1 MMKNIYIF
9 GVIALICACVSSC
22 ELDNPIM
29 EKWWEE
35 PEPEEPL
42 YVPIIKTLPPEYI
55 RETIEDDH
63 YIYQTIYQKL
73 PPEVIVEQL
82 PPKVIIEQLPPEV
95 IIQYVTDEDIR
106 KSIQE
111 APPEKILEYLT
122 DEQIA
127 YITSQ
132 IPPKVIVE
140 QLPPEVIIQQL
151 PPEILLQSISIVDIE
166 YIIFSGD
173 ATAYNGSSPTPGGT
187 SLTTQE
193 KATNDDIIKGMAEML
208 KSSDY
213 MLILHGHANPV
224 TFSKEEADQLTQIS
238 LDRANAV
245 KTRLASL
252 YAGTEPLNN
261 RITTKGYGGE
271 RNISVSGSS
280 VYSSLNRRVEA
291 ILFTI
296 VTAPVSGGN

>member
-1 MMKNIYIF
+1 MRPGLI
-9 GVIALICACVSSC
+9 VVLCAALITC

-55 RETIEDDH
+55 YETIEDDH
-63 YIYQTIYQKL
+63 YIYQTIYEKF

-95 IIQYVTDEDIR
+95 IIQYVTDADIL
-106 KSIQE
+106 KSIKD

-132 IPPKVIVE
+132 IPPQVIVE

-151 PPEILLQSISIVDIE
+151 PPQILLQSISIVDIE

-173 ATAYNGSSPTPGGT
+173 ATGYNLNSPTPGGT

-193 KATNDDIIKGMAEML
+193 KATNDDIVKGMAEIL
-208 KSSDY
+208 KSTDY

-224 TFSKEEADQLTQIS
+224 TFSADESSQLTQIS
-238 LDRANAV
+238 MDRANAV
-245 KTRLASL
+245 KTRLLSL
-252 YAGTEPLNN
+252 YSGSEPLDN

-271 RNISVSGSS
+271 RTVSVSGSS
-280 VYSSLNRRVEA
+280 AYSSLNRRVEA

-296 VTAPVSGGN
+296 SIAPASGGN